1 MTRRLAL
8 SLALLVLSSGGASAQ
23 RPGKLRQRP
32 LRPAPLASPARP
44 LLRRM
49 VQAELSRSYVAREV
63 VTREGGQ
70 SVEQWVKHDAVRGVR
85 RERIQPPGEV
95 SIDNGKR
102 LWRVNKKRAVEGES
116 KLPLARKR
124 LTDLF
129 NRLERG
135 GARPELAGQDTVA
148 GRAAD
153 IVSVV
158 LPGGD
163 ARRFWID
170 RETGLRLRT
179 EERGPDGRIRA
190 SAYYLSLD
198 VHPSFRDADFAPPAG
213 LTVVKESPRRS
224 FGSVEE
230 ASRAGVSARV
240 PGYLPAGY
248 ALQTVEE
255 SPTGDRLTLRF
266 SNGMSVLTLERLTHP
281 PKRLLKTG
289 EGFVPMPGVGRGY
302 FWLAGG
308 AGYLLLA
315 PLPDAEL
322 RRIADSLR

>member
-8 SLALLVLSSGGASAQ
+8 SLALLALVSAGASAQ

-32 LRPAPLASPARP
+32 PLSPARP

-49 VQAELSRSYVAREV
+49 VQAELNRSYVAREV
-63 VTREGGQ
+63 VTREGGP

-102 LWRVNKKRAVEGES
+102 LWRINKKRVVEGES
-116 KLPLARKR
+116 KLFQSQKHLRDLAG
-124 LTDLF
+124 
-129 NRLERG
+129 RLERG
-135 GARPELAGQDTVA
+135 GVQLELSGQDTVA

-179 EERGPDGRIRA
+179 EERGEGGRIRA

-198 VHPSFRDADFAPPAG
+198 PHPMFRDADFAPPSG
-213 LTVVKESPRRS
+213 QVVVKESPHRT
-224 FGSVEE
+224 FDSVEE
-230 ASRAGVSARV
+230 AARAGVAVRI

-248 ALQTVEE
+248 ALRAIQE

-266 SNGMSVLTLERLTHP
+266 SNGTALLTLERLTNP
-281 PKRLLKTG
+281 PRRLLKTG

-302 FWLAGG
+302 FWQSGG
-308 AGYLLLA
+308 AGYLLLG

-322 RRIADSLR
+322 RRVADSLR